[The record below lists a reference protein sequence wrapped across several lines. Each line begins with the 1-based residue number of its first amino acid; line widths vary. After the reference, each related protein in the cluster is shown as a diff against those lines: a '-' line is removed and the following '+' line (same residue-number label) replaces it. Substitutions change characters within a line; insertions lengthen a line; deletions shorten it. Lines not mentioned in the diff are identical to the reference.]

1 LLPKLSLT
9 GRFMLCVVVA
19 SLAGIAA
26 TTLSTERYVQGSLG
40 QLAEEGWVRT
50 TSQVTS
56 AVSGAIKWKKAEVI
70 ADGYAY
76 VVNEE
81 GKPVSRVAVV
91 AQDGER
97 VENAA
102 FALPGIDTQ
111 PIDAAIDEIVKAA
124 PKEVT
129 IRPLDGQ
136 FLIVA
141 PAGQGYL
148 AMAWRTD
155 ALDQTVAAVRLQ
167 LVVIQS
173 VAMLVILAIILF
185 AMRGWI
191 TRPLGAITGRIDRLA
206 AGDFETPV
214 ACQERNDETGVIAR
228 ALEAFR
234 QTSIARISAE
244 RDAEEQRHLI
254 DSERAS
260 SEQGRAKAVQ
270 RQSFVVDQVG
280 TGLSEIANGNLTW
293 HLADDFPEE
302 YRKIGADYNE
312 ATARLRDTMTSII
325 GAGEGIRSNSA
336 EIRQAADDL
345 QRRTE
350 QQAANLEE
358 TVAALDQITASV
370 THTAQSTGR
379 ARGVVA
385 SDKSDAKKNG
395 DVARDTIAAM
405 SQIEQSS
412 NQISQIIGVI
422 DEIAFQTNLLALNAG
437 VEAAR
442 AGEAGRGFAVVA
454 SEVRSLAQR
463 SADAAK
469 EIKALISASA
479 DHVGRGVNM
488 VAETGKV
495 LEGII
500 AHVTDINKLVNDIAS
515 SAEEQAAGLRS
526 INTAMNTMDQVT
538 QQNAAMVEEVNAS
551 STALAAET
559 DSLVKLIRRFRV
571 SDEAGSEP
579 PVRQPQR
586 KVVELQRRARPAA
599 MAAAAP
605 AALALVGEAAAEDS
619 DSWAEF

>member
-1 LLPKLSLT
+1 
-9 GRFMLCVVVA
+9 MLCVVA
-19 SLAGIAA
+19 AGLAGIAA
-26 TTLSTERYVQGSLG
+26 TTLSTERTVHGSLG
-40 QLAEEGWVRT
+40 QLAEEGWTRT
-50 TSQVTS
+50 TSQLAS
-56 AVSGAIKWKKAEVI
+56 AVAGAIKWKKAEVI
-70 ADGYAY
+70 AESYAY

-81 GKPVSRVAVV
+81 SRPVARVLTL
-91 AQDGER
+91 AQNGE
-97 VENAA
+97 VLAGFE
-102 FALPGIDTQ
+102 LPGTDTQ
-111 PIDAAIDEIVKAA
+111 SIDAAIQEIVKTA
-124 PKEVT
+124 PDGVT
-129 IRPLDGQ
+129 SAPLEGQ
-136 FLIVA
+136 VLIVA
-141 PAGQGYL
+141 PAGQGADKKPLGYF

-155 ALDQTVAAVRLQ
+155 ALDETVAAVRLQ
-167 LVVIQS
+167 LVAIQS

-191 TRPLGAITGRIDRLA
+191 TRPLGAITGRIDLLA
-206 AGDFETPV
+206 AGDFEAPV
-214 ACQERNDETGVIAR
+214 AFQERNDETGVIAR

-234 QTSIARISAE
+234 QTSIARLSAE
-244 RDAEEQRHLI
+244 KDAQEQRHLI

-260 SEQGRAKAVQ
+260 SEQGRAQAVQ

-293 HLADDFPEE
+293 HLAEDFPAE
-302 YRKIGADYNE
+302 YRKIGADYQE

-325 GAGEGIRSNSA
+325 DTGEGIRSNSA

-385 SDKSDAKKNG
+385 SAKADAEKSG

-405 SQIEQSS
+405 SQIERSS

-488 VAETGKV
+488 VGETGKV
-495 LEGII
+495 LQGII

-515 SAEEQAAGLRS
+515 SAEEQATGLRS

-551 STALAAET
+551 STALAEET
-559 DSLVKLIRRFRV
+559 DRLVTLIRRFRV
-571 SDEAGSEP
+571 GDEARAEP
-579 PVRQPQR
+579 SNHRPQTNI
-586 KVVELQRRARPAA
+586 VALQRRARPAA
-599 MAAAAP
+599 TAAGAP
-605 AALALVGEAAAEDS
+605 ALALVSETAAPGS